1 MPCLLN
7 WQCFHNALQAMDDAS
22 MAGFLMYGPGQ
33 QADVWAR
40 AACAWLVWLEASCF
54 GHGPG
59 RAACLV
65 EQLFHDWIGH
75 MEGARQLLAAKKIN
89 NA

>member
-1 MPCLLN
+1 MMLPWQASGCMGQDSCLPGWLPG
-7 WQCFHNALQAMDDAS
+7 WL
-22 MAGFLMYGPGQ
+22 AGL
-33 QADVWAR
+33 A
-40 AACAWLVWLEASCF
+40 ASCF

-59 RAACLV
+59 RVACLV

-75 MEGARQLLAAKKIN
+75 MESARQLLVAKKIN

>member
-7 WQCFHNALQAMDDAS
+7 WQCFHTALQALDDAS
-22 MAGFLMYGPGQ
+22 MAGFRMYGPGQ
-33 QADVWAR
+33 LPG
-40 AACAWLVWLEASCF
+40 WLAGLAASCF

-75 MEGARQLLAAKKIN
+75 MECVRQLLAAKKIN